1 MDALLKHDTAA
12 VQADLDFWR
21 ELAGGDND
29 CARELLTL
37 YLGETAAQISAI
49 VSAVA
54 AGRADEAGR
63 AAHTCA
69 GSSITC
75 GDDALA
81 ELFLQLE
88 QQARNN
94 RLDEMS
100 GTVPLIVESFRHVHA
115 RLTKAIAESSTEPI
129 QERT

>member
-1 MDALLKHDTAA
+1 MDARLSNDTAA
-12 VQADLDFWR
+12 VRADLDFWR
-21 ELAGGDND
+21 ELAGGDD
-29 CARELLTL
+29 VCARELLTL
-37 YLGETAAQISAI
+37 YLGETAAQISII
-49 VSAVA
+49 VSSLA
-54 AGRADEAGR
+54 AGRADDVGR
-63 AAHTCA
+63 AAHTSA

-100 GTVPLIVESFRHVHA
+100 VTVPLIVENFQQVHA
-115 RLTKAIAESSTEPI
+115 RLTRAIAESTSEPI